1 MNRISLNDYVADVGQ
16 QKAAE
21 QLGVSQ
27 GAISK
32 AIRTGRMIFVE
43 RIGDQEVRA
52 EEVKPFPSQK

>member
-1 MNRISLNDYVADVGQ
+1 MNRISLNDFVADVGQ
-16 QKAAE
+16 QRAAE
-21 QLGVSQ
+21 QLGVTQ

-43 RIGDQEVRA
+43 VIGDQKFKA